1 MSKRNPKSE
10 TPEMDDDDEEDPD
23 MDSDRKD
30 AVTYD
35 IIFKYK

>member
-10 TPEMDDDDEEDPD
+10 TPEMDDDEDPD

-30 AVTYD
+30 AVISN
-35 IIFKYK
+35 IIFQYQ